1 MRAIVNAKFRIK
13 TVIGSGGFGT
23 VYSGED
29 FYEKT
34 EVAIK
39 VQTDPREPGAIL
51 NESSVYETIN
61 GASGFPYVYE
71 LGCEDDRHYIVME
84 LLGCSLSA
92 LFSRTSRTF
101 SLATVLMLAEQM
113 LARVEYLHR
122 KGWVHR
128 DIKPSNFLMG
138 LNSRSNEIYL
148 IDFGLATPLSGES
161 VPFGGTTCYASIN
174 VQSGLPPG
182 RRDDLESLGYVLI
195 YLAKG
200 SLPWRD
206 IATARSRTS
215 FGAVLQTKVSVP
227 ISELCDG
234 LPAEFQTYMEA
245 VRRLGLDEIPD
256 YAALRGLFRDLFRAR
271 EFLFDYRYDWLRNV
285 RSQLSF
291 TLEIPKLVLG
301 RPRPRVNQLKSLGAI
316 PCPSAPRG
324 MGSLPPMAPTVPPS
338 NGRPPKQQ
346 LRRNRTLTL
355 FINV

>member
-1 MRAIVNAKFRIK
+1 MRAIVNSKYRLK
-13 TVIGSGGFGT
+13 TMIGSGGFGT

-29 FYEKT
+29 FSEKT

-39 VQTDPREPGAIL
+39 VQTDPRDPSAML
-51 NESSVYETIN
+51 NECSVYESLN
-61 GASGFPYVYE
+61 GTSGFPYVYE
-71 LGCEDDRHYIVME
+71 LGCEGDRHYIVME
-84 LLGCSLSA
+84 LLGCSIRQLLSQ
-92 LFSRTSRTF
+92 TSRTF
-101 SLATVLMLAEQM
+101 SLTTVLMLADQM

-161 VPFGGTTCYASIN
+161 IPFGGTTCYASIN

-206 IATARSRTS
+206 IAAQHLRSS

-227 ISELCDG
+227 IDELCDG
-234 LPAEFQTYMEA
+234 LPLEFQTYMET
-245 VRRLGLDEIPD
+245 VRRLGIDEIPD
-256 YAALRGLFRDLFRAR
+256 YAALRELFRDLFRAR

-291 TLEIPKLVLG
+291 TLEIPKLDLG
-301 RPRPRVNQLKSLGAI
+301 HRRKISQPKSLGAI
-316 PCPSAPRG
+316 SAPTAPRG
-324 MGSLPPMAPTVPPS
+324 MRSLPRMAPPVPQAKA
-338 NGRPPKQQ
+338 RAPKQQ

-355 FINV
+355 FIDV

>member
-1 MRAIVNAKFRIK
+1 MRAIVNSKYRVK
-13 TVIGSGGFGT
+13 SVIGSGGFGT
-23 VYSGED
+23 VYSGEN

-34 EVAIK
+34 EVAVK

-51 NESSVYETIN
+51 TESSVYERIN

-71 LGCEDDRHYIVME
+71 LGCQDDRHYIVME
-84 LLGCSLSA
+84 LLGCSISH
-92 LFSRTSRTF
+92 LFSHRSGTF

-113 LARVEYLHR
+113 LARIEYLHR
-122 KGWVHR
+122 KGWAHR

-161 VPFGGTTCYASIN
+161 IPFGGTTCYASIN
-174 VQSGLPPG
+174 AQSGLPPG

-195 YLAKG
+195 YVAKG
-200 SLPWRD
+200 SLPWRG
-206 IATARSRTS
+206 IAAEHSRGS
-215 FGAVLQTKVSVP
+215 FGAVLRTKVSVP

-285 RSQLSF
+285 KSQLSF

-301 RPRPRVNQLKSLGAI
+301 PARARNNQLKSLGAM
-316 PCPSAPRG
+316 PSPSGPRG
-324 MGSLPPMAPTVPPS
+324 MGSLPPMAPPASQTTA
-338 NGRPPKQQ
+338 RAPKQ

-355 FINV
+355 FVNV